1 MVDEDT
7 IDLCYLKVLLVGP
20 PGVGKTT
27 TLNRLLKEFENIY
40 TAGDKAMRRS
50 TLLAN
55 CTQVLTFVGQDEDAE
70 WLSSRIGDNDEEAIL
85 LIRYLCGYQADVPTE
100 IVDPSEPEEKRGA
113 YVNVGSVPTR
123 SETAQEK
130 AAVYLPS
137 YIPDSQSPPIQFR
150 AAEFPVP
157 EISVSTKKLEHLQ
170 IVKQRL
176 RKLVRGGDYTKVIS
190 HLGNTLLNINDIGGQ
205 PGILEMLPALSTGP
219 AMYLVFLDLSK
230 ELDQLYEISFDR
242 DNTVIMPFKSL
253 HTVEST
259 ISQILSSIASTHSI
273 SRESTSLDVQKVAH
287 FGEKFRNFQEIQPV
301 AALIGTHLDKLK
313 DPQRKIKETS
323 ERLEMVTGK
332 FDQTVVTPPQ
342 AVTSSPFFSVNNYD
356 GKAAEDITPIRNFM
370 SKIFSTRF
378 QKASLPIQRKWLI
391 LNIILRRE
399 YRIVELEDCFE
410 IGRMLGI
417 DKEEIK
423 FCLWYLDCIGTLMYY
438 TNIADEDSWFKNHV
452 ICSPQVI
459 FDSISQFIV
468 SSMSTLHA
476 GGTVTKC
483 EREELIKKGQFSIE
497 SIEMLCQ
504 NKEVSKQLEEKD
516 LIPVKQL
523 IQLLKHVNL
532 LSPIIHEEADV
543 ERITYLMPA
552 VLDCA
557 TLDELTTPPPP
568 DADNPEPLLITFKC
582 GYVPTGTFCGLITQL
597 VSRGPDGILDF
608 VWHLVEDG
616 VKRNLIS
623 FYVDYVNKV
632 TLICH
637 DRCYEIRVTR
647 DDPEI
652 SLHELCADILSV
664 ILHILKELYEK
675 LTPTLAFQCSCP
687 KHKDERS
694 LRNLCTLVDIKRLRF
709 LCDRRLVKLEETQS
723 VWIGEVSHQHVM
735 SNVNM
740 LTLPPCM
747 GHCMWSQS
755 AFSCIY
761 KVYVN
766 HYFPFIHY

>member
-1 MVDEDT
+1 MLCAITFSVIQLQKQYLQRLDSLMADQDT

-27 TLNRLLKEFENIY
+27 TLNRLLKEFENIR

-55 CTQVLTFVGQDEDAE
+55 CTQVLAFVGQDEAAD
-70 WLSSRIGDNDEEAIL
+70 WLSSIIGDSDEEAIL
-85 LIRYLCGYQADVPTE
+85 LIRYLCGYQAEEPTE
-100 IVDPSEPEEKRGA
+100 TVDPSEPEEKRGA
-113 YVNVGSVPTR
+113 YVNVGSVPTQ
-123 SETAQEK
+123 SETVQVKE
-130 AAVYLPS
+130 AVDLPS
-137 YIPDSQSPPIQFR
+137 DMPDSQTGGSPP
-150 AAEFPVP
+150 AEFPVP
-157 EISVSTKKLEHLQ
+157 EISVSTKKLEHLRM
-170 IVKQRL
+170 VKQRL

-190 HLGNTLLNINDIGGQ
+190 HLGNTLLNINDVGGQ
-205 PGILEMLPALSTGP
+205 PGFLEMLPALSTGP

-242 DNTVIMPFKSL
+242 DNTVITPFKSL

-273 SRESTSLDVQKVAH
+273 SRESTSLDVQKVAR
-287 FGEKFRNFQEIQPV
+287 FGEKFQNFQEIQPV
-301 AALIGTHLDKLK
+301 AALIGTHLDKLE

-399 YRIVELEDCFE
+399 YRIVELKDCFE
-410 IGRMLGI
+410 IGHMLGI

-476 GGTVTKC
+476 GGTVTKR
-483 EREELIKKGQFSIE
+483 EREELIKKGQFSVE

-504 NKEVSKQLEEKD
+504 NKEVSKQLEKKD

-532 LSPIIHEEADV
+532 LSPIIHKEANG

-552 VLDCA
+552 VLDSA

-568 DADNPEPLLITFKC
+568 DADNPESLLITFKC
-582 GYVPTGTFCGLITQL
+582 GYVPTGTFCGLVTQL

-608 VWHLVEDG
+608 VWDLVEDG
-616 VKRNLIS
+616 VGRNFVS
-623 FYVDYVNKV
+623 FYVDDVNKV

-637 DRCYEIRVTR
+637 DRCYEVRATR
-647 DDPEI
+647 GDPDI
-652 SLHELCADILSV
+652 SLHKLCAHVLSV
-664 ILHILKELYEK
+664 ILLILKEVYPK
-675 LTPTLAFQCSCP
+675 LIPEIAFRCPCP
-687 KHKDERS
+687 KHKDEQTIN
-694 LRNLCTLVDIKRLRF
+694 NLCTPRSAAKKPRF
-709 LCDRRLVKLEETQS
+709 ICERKLVKLEYAHK
-723 VWIGEVSHQHVM
+723 VWIEQVSKCCVE
-735 SNVNM
+735 
-740 LTLPPCM
+740 LTCAYDYCFLEA
-747 GHCMWSQS
+747 GR
-755 AFSCIY
+755 
-761 KVYVN
+761 
-766 HYFPFIHY
+766 